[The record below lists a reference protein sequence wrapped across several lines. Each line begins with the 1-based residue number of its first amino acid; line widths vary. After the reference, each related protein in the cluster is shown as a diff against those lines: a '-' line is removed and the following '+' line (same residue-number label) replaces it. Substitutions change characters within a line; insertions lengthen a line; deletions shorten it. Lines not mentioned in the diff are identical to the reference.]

1 MGKWLVVPTAM
12 ATILPTAWVCRNAA
26 ACRCRSS
33 LSTLLLCASHDFL
46 LTCWVSGLGQGVCY
60 KVLTEAVTVPR
71 EMADGGC
78 SSEGCSSGVGRL
90 GAPVTMRKAFMSLLH
105 QAVSSPALQHIN
117 ASCLLPSRWS
127 WSLSVPIPIHK
138 SQNRSPSWVLESLI

>member
-1 MGKWLVVPTAM
+1 MVSSPPLPWPPSCPQRGYAGMQLHADAGVHFQLCCSVPPM
-12 ATILPTAWVCRNAA
+12 PPPH
-26 ACRCRSS
+26 
-33 LSTLLLCASHDFL
+33 LL
-46 LTCWVSGLGQGVCY
+46 GVCY
-60 KVLTEAVTVPR
+60 RVLTEALTVPR
-71 EMADGGC
+71 EMANGGC

-105 QAVSSPALQHIN
+105 QAASSPALQHIN

-138 SQNRSPSWVLESLI
+138 SQNCSPSWVLESLI